1 MSSYNLL
8 ANFGHLLVAINCIL
22 FFKNYRNY
30 STAIK
35 IFSFYLVT
43 ILIIQLTSKYL
54 RSFKITNLYLSHYYF
69 IGQFLFLSFFFKQL
83 LKHAFH
89 KKIIT
94 VALIIVPS
102 MLAIYYSLY
111 PSAYYSYSIFE
122 IVITSVPLMFYCL
135 LFFIQKIENKN
146 NSFNYVVSGLFLY
159 ILCSTLI
166 FIAGNIE
173 AEIKKIL
180 WYINVCLYIVY
191 QLLISFE
198 WYTNFRKSA
207 AAS

>member
-8 ANFGHLLVAINCIL
+8 ANFGHLLLITNCIL
-22 FFKNYRNY
+22 FFKNYRSY

-35 IFSFYLVT
+35 IFSFYLAT

-54 RSFKITNLYLSHYYF
+54 RSYKIPNLYLSHYYF

-94 VALIIVPS
+94 FVLFTVLS

-122 IVITSVPLMFYCL
+122 IVITSVPLMFYSL
-135 LFFIQKIENKN
+135 LFFIQKIERENNK
-146 NSFNYVVSGLFLY
+146 FNYIVAGFFLY
-159 ILCSTLI
+159 ILCSTLL
-166 FIAGNIE
+166 FTAGNIK
-173 AEIKKIL
+173 ADIKRIV
-180 WYINVCLYIVY
+180 WYANVSLYIVY
-191 QLLISFE
+191 QFLILTE
-198 WYTNFRKSA
+198 WYTHFRKNESP
-207 AAS
+207 S